1 MNSKQ
6 NFITFGCGALKEPGS
21 DSIQSMYALT
31 KILSSTKVTPSD
43 KIQYK

>member
-6 NFITFGCGALKEPGS
+6 NFITFGCKPLKEPGS

-31 KILSSTKVTPSD
+31 KILSTVKVTPSD

>member
-6 NFITFGCGALKEPGS
+6 NFVTFGAKPLREPGS
-21 DSIQSMYALT
+21 DSIQSIYALT
-31 KILSSTKVTPSD
+31 KILSTVKVTPSD